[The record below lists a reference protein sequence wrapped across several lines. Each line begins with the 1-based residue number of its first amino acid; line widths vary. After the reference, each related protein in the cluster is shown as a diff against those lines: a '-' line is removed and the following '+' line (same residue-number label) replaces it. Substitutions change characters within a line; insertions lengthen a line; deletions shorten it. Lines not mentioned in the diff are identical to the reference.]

1 VKAITLLGSTGSI
14 GTQTLDI
21 VAQYPDRFRI
31 VGLAAGRNVE
41 MLAAQIRSFRPSIAA
56 ICEENKLSELQAAI
70 ADLDYQ
76 PILLAGEAG
85 IVEVARYGDAQT
97 VVTGIVGCAGLLPT
111 IAAIEAGKDIA
122 LANKETLIAG
132 GPVVLPL
139 VEKHGVKL
147 LPADS
152 EHSAIFQC
160 LQGVP
165 KDGLRKI
172 LLTASGGAFRDLPV
186 EKLAQVKVADALKHP
201 NWSMGRKITID
212 SATLMNKGLEVI
224 EAHFLFGVEYDRIEI
239 VIHPQSIIHSLIELQ
254 DTSVLAQLGWPD
266 MRLPLLYA
274 LSWPERIYTDWE
286 RLDLVKAGNL
296 TFKAPDREKYPCMQ
310 LADAAGRAGG
320 SMPAVLNAAN
330 EQAVALFLDEKIEFL
345 DIPRCIEWVCDRHR
359 ADNCSNPSLD
369 DIVAADRWARQE
381 VLAASKLIIQRNPN
395 ISLIPTPKANAKDF
409 HNGGIEKTQQNDYT
423 GAIEEFNQALRINPN
438 SVDTYIARGVARLK
452 RGDTHGAIADYNQAI
467 QLDPNNSKAYYNRG
481 NAHRKLGNNHRAI
494 ADYNQ
499 AIKIDPNYAAAYHNR
514 GRAKHELSNR
524 QEAIEDLEKA
534 VDQFFAQGDIAN
546 YERAI
551 DVLDNLRKY
560 QWLL

>member
-1 VKAITLLGSTGSI
+1 MSVNPEAIVKAITLVGSTGSI

-21 VAQYPDRFRI
+21 VTQYPDQFRI

-41 MLAAQIRSFRPSIAA
+41 MLAAQIRQFRPEIAA
-56 ICEENKLSELQAAI
+56 ICSEDKLPALQEAI
-70 ADLDYQ
+70 KDLDSQ

-85 IVEVARYGDAQT
+85 VIEVARYGDSQT

-165 KDGLRKI
+165 KAGLRRI
-172 LLTASGGAFRDLPV
+172 LLTASGGAFRDWDV
-186 EKLAQVKVADALKHP
+186 EKLAEVTVADALKHP
-201 NWSMGRKITID
+201 NWSMGRKITVD

-224 EAHFLFGVEYDRIEI
+224 EAHFLFGLDYDDIDI

-296 TFKAPDREKYPCMQ
+296 TFREPDHQKYPCMQ
-310 LADAAGRAGG
+310 LAYAVGRAGG

-330 EQAVALFLDEKIEFL
+330 EQAVALFLEEKIRFL
-345 DIPRCIEWVCDRHR
+345 DIPRCIELVCDRHQN
-359 ADNCSNPSLD
+359 DNCANPSLD
-369 DIVAADRWARQE
+369 DIVAADKWARQE
-381 VLAASKLIIQRNPN
+381 VLIATEKLQTHSRI
-395 ISLIPTPKANAKDF
+395 ISL
-409 HNGGIEKTQQNDYT
+409 
-423 GAIEEFNQALRINPN
+423 R
-438 SVDTYIARGVARLK
+438 
-452 RGDTHGAIADYNQAI
+452 
-467 QLDPNNSKAYYNRG
+467 
-481 NAHRKLGNNHRAI
+481 
-494 ADYNQ
+494 
-499 AIKIDPNYAAAYHNR
+499 
-514 GRAKHELSNR
+514 
-524 QEAIEDLEKA
+524 
-534 VDQFFAQGDIAN
+534 
-546 YERAI
+546 
-551 DVLDNLRKY
+551 
-560 QWLL
+560 

>member
-21 VAQYPDRFRI
+21 VSEHPDKFRI

-41 MLAAQIRSFRPSIAA
+41 LFAAQIRQFRPQIAA
-56 ICEENKLSELQAAI
+56 ISAAEKLPELKEAI
-70 ADLDYQ
+70 KDLNPQ

-85 IVEVARYGDAQT
+85 VIEVARYGDSQT

-122 LANKETLIAG
+122 LANKETIIAG
-132 GPVVLPL
+132 APVVLPL

-172 LLTASGGAFRDLPV
+172 LLTASGGAFRDWPV
-186 EKLAQVKVADALKHP
+186 EKLPEVKVADAIKHP
-201 NWSMGRKITID
+201 NWSMGRKITVD

-224 EAHFLFGVEYDRIEI
+224 EAHYLFGVDYDNIEI

-274 LSWPERIYTDWE
+274 LSWPERIYTNWE
-286 RLDLVKAGNL
+286 RLNLVKSGDL
-296 TFKAPDREKYPCMQ
+296 TFREPDHHKYPCMG
-310 LADAAGRAGG
+310 LAYAAGKAGG

-330 EQAVALFLDEKIEFL
+330 EQAVALFLEEKIHYL
-345 DIPRCIEWVCDRHR
+345 DIARCIEFVCDRHQN
-359 ADNCSNPSLD
+359 DNTQNPSLD
-369 DIVAADRWARQE
+369 DILTADKWARQE
-381 VLAASKLIIQRNPN
+381 VFTAMEKVATQPQII
-395 ISLIPTPKANAKDF
+395 
-409 HNGGIEKTQQNDYT
+409 
-423 GAIEEFNQALRINPN
+423 
-438 SVDTYIARGVARLK
+438 SVG
-452 RGDTHGAIADYNQAI
+452 
-467 QLDPNNSKAYYNRG
+467 
-481 NAHRKLGNNHRAI
+481 
-494 ADYNQ
+494 
-499 AIKIDPNYAAAYHNR
+499 
-514 GRAKHELSNR
+514 
-524 QEAIEDLEKA
+524 
-534 VDQFFAQGDIAN
+534 
-546 YERAI
+546 
-551 DVLDNLRKY
+551 
-560 QWLL
+560 